1 MYRFSLLLVRLTV
14 VFAFIVILFTQ
25 SSVFELERQ
34 DQVHTYTRM
43 VEFEYVSWTLDAFY
57 TKFVQA
63 ALSTSH
69 FLTADQNKQIV
80 KTCVSMV
87 TDLDHI
93 NNQIDQIYSDPKVSN
108 PGEASAALTKQR
120 DQIKTRQSQ
129 LQPLCEDILQQQVGA
144 VLKDW
149 GLTTG
154 GQTLP
159 PLLYHVTPLPL
170 ALITSP
176 RDKIVQEQDISL
188 LADLKIEDQTR
199 LEKQVEEG
207 LNVSALVVPVGGI
220 GIYPTMVLSVDDL
233 PWQANTISHEWTH
246 NYLTLRPLGLNYE
259 TTPELR
265 TMNETTA
272 SIVGKEVGDE
282 VIRRYYPELAP
293 PPPAPV
299 DPQKKE
305 QPKPEQPQTPPPFN
319 FNKEMHTTRITA
331 EALLKEG
338 KIKEA
343 EDYMEQRRKFM
354 WDNGYQIRR
363 LNQAYF
369 AFYGAYAD
377 VPGGAAGNDPV
388 GPAVV
393 LLRKQSASLADFLN
407 RISWMSSFDELKKAV
422 HSP

>member
-1 MYRFSLLLVRLTV
+1 MNRLILLVRLLV
-14 VFAFIVILFTQ
+14 IFAFITVLF
-25 SSVFELERQ
+25 SRSNLLELERQ
-34 DQVHTYTRM
+34 DRVHAYTRM
-43 VEFEYVSWTLDAFY
+43 VEFEYVTWTLDAFH

-69 FLTADQNKQIV
+69 FLTAEQSKQTV
-80 KTCVSMV
+80 KSCVAMV
-87 TDLDHI
+87 ADLARI
-93 NNQIDQIYSDPKVSN
+93 NNQIDQIYSDPKISN
-108 PGEASAALTKQR
+108 PGTASAALVQQR
-120 DQIKTRQSQ
+120 DTIKARQD
-129 LQPLCEDILQQQVGA
+129 LYQPLCEDILQQQVGA

-149 GLTTG
+149 GLTAG
-154 GQTLP
+154 GQPIP

-176 RDKIVQEQDISL
+176 RDKIFEEQDISL
-188 LADLKIEDQTR
+188 QADLKIEEQAR
-199 LEKQVEEG
+199 LEKQVENG

-220 GIYPTMVLSVDDL
+220 GIYPTMVLAVDDL
-233 PWQANTISHEWTH
+233 PWQVNTISHEWTH

-282 VIRRYYPELAP
+282 VIKRYYPELEP
-293 PPPAPV
+293 PPPLSV
-299 DPQKKE
+299 STSTPQKS
-305 QPKPEQPQTPPPFN
+305 KPDEKPSPPPFN
-319 FNKEMHTTRITA
+319 FNKEMHTTRVTA
-331 EALLKEG
+331 DALLKDG
-338 KIKEA
+338 KTREA
-343 EDYMEQRRKFM
+343 EDYMEQRRQFM
-354 WDNGYQIRR
+354 WTNGYHIRR

-422 HSP
+422 QTP

>member
-1 MYRFSLLLVRLTV
+1 MNRLIILARWVVLSGFVIVLLTYSNVYD
-14 VFAFIVILFTQ
+14 
-25 SSVFELERQ
+25 LERQ
-34 DQVHTYTRM
+34 DRVRTYTRM
-43 VEFEYVSWTLDAFY
+43 FEFEYVSWTLDAFH
-57 TKFVQA
+57 TKFDQA

-69 FLTADQNKQIV
+69 FLTALQNKQIV
-80 KTCVSMV
+80 KSCVSLV
-87 TDLDHI
+87 TQLDQV
-93 NNQIDQIYSDPKVSN
+93 NQHIDQIYSDPKIGDPST
-108 PGEASAALTKQR
+108 ASATLTRQR
-120 DQIKTRQSQ
+120 DQLKARQAL

-149 GLTTG
+149 GLANG

-176 RDKIVQEQDISL
+176 RDKIIQDQDISL
-188 LADLKIEDQTR
+188 QADLKIEDITL
-199 LEKQVEEG
+199 LEKQVEQG

-220 GIYPTMVLSVDDL
+220 GIYPTMVLATDDL
-233 PWQANTISHEWTH
+233 PSQANTISHEWTH
-246 NYLTLRPLGLNYE
+246 NFLTLRPLGLNYE
-259 TTPELR
+259 TSPELR

-293 PPPAPV
+293 PPPQPASTQ
-299 DPQKKE
+299 PQKPT
-305 QPKPEQPQTPPPFN
+305 QPEKPQTPPPFN

-331 EALLKEG
+331 DELLKEG

-343 EDYMEQRRKFM
+343 EDYMEQRRQFI
-354 WDNGYQIRR
+354 WDNGYHIRR

-393 LLRKQSASLADFLN
+393 LLRKHSASLADFLN
-407 RISWMSSFDELKKAV
+407 RISWLSSFDQLKKAV
-422 HSP
+422 QTP

>member
-1 MYRFSLLLVRLTV
+1 MNRLIILARLLILCAFVLLLCTRSNVL
-14 VFAFIVILFTQ
+14 
-25 SSVFELERQ
+25 ELQRQ
-34 DQVHTYTRM
+34 DRVHAYTRM
-43 VEFEYVSWTLDAFY
+43 VEFEYVSWTLDAFH
-57 TKFVQA
+57 TKIEQLT
-63 ALSTSH
+63 LSTSH
-69 FLTADQNKQIV
+69 FLTAAQDKQMV
-80 KTCVSMV
+80 KACLSLV
-87 TDLDHI
+87 TDLDRV
-93 NNQIDQIYSDPKVSN
+93 NGDIDQVYSDPKVTD
-108 PGEASAALTKQR
+108 PAAASSSLVVQR
-120 DQIKTRQSQ
+120 DTLKARQSL
-129 LQPLCEDILQQQVGA
+129 LQPLCEDILQQQVGD

-159 PLLYHVTPLPL
+159 PLLYHVTPLPM

-176 RDKIVQEQDISL
+176 RDKIFQEQDISL
-188 LADLKIEDQTR
+188 QADMKIEDITR
-199 LEKQVEEG
+199 LEKEVEQG
-207 LNVSALVVPVGGI
+207 LDVSALVVPIGGV
-220 GIYPTMVLSVDDL
+220 GIYPTMVLAIDDL

-246 NYLTLRPLGLNYE
+246 NFLTLRPLGLNYE
-259 TTPELR
+259 TSPELR

-293 PPPAPV
+293 PPPQPAPAARSQPARPV
-299 DPQKKE
+299 EKPQN
-305 QPKPEQPQTPPPFN
+305 PPPFN

-331 EALLKEG
+331 DSLLSAG

-343 EDYMEQRRKFM
+343 EDYMEQRRQFM
-354 WDNGYQIRR
+354 WDNGYHIRR

-393 LLRKQSASLADFLN
+393 KLRGQSASLVDFLN
-407 RISWMSSFDELKKAV
+407 RISWMSSFEDLEKAV
-422 HSP
+422 NTP

>member
-1 MYRFSLLLVRLTV
+1 MRWFNILARL
-14 VFAFIVILFTQ
+14 IILFT
-25 SSVFELERQ
+25 SILVLFSRSNVLELERQ
-34 DQVHTYTRM
+34 DRVHAYTRM
-43 VEFEYVSWTLDAFY
+43 VEFDYVSWTLDAFHI
-57 TKFVQA
+57 KFEQA

-69 FLTADQNKQIV
+69 FLTAEQNKEIV
-80 KTCVSMV
+80 KSCLSLV
-87 TDLDHI
+87 TELDHV
-93 NNQIDQIYSDPKVSN
+93 NSDIDKIYSDPKITD
-108 PGEASAALTKQR
+108 PAAASSGL
-120 DQIKTRQSQ
+120 TRQKDLLNARQ
-129 LQPLCEDILQQQVGA
+129 ALLQPLCEDILQQQVGA

-149 GLTTG
+149 ELTAG

-188 LADLKIEDQTR
+188 EADLKIEEITT
-199 LEKQVEEG
+199 LEKKVEQG
-207 LNVSALVVPVGGI
+207 LDVSALVVPVGGI

-259 TTPELR
+259 TSPELR

-282 VIRRYYPELAP
+282 VIQRYYPEMAP
-293 PPPAPV
+293 PPPAPAST
-299 DPQKKE
+299 QE
-305 QPKPEQPQTPPPFN
+305 QNPEPSKPEQNPPPFN
-319 FNKEMHTTRITA
+319 FNREMHTTRTTA
-331 EALLKEG
+331 DALLKDG

-343 EDYMEQRRKFM
+343 ETYMEQRRQFM
-354 WDNGYQIRR
+354 WDHGYHIRR

-393 LLRKQSASLADFLN
+393 KLRSQSASLADFLN

-422 HSP
+422 AAP

>member
-1 MYRFSLLLVRLTV
+1 MNRFIVLVRLSV
-14 VFAFIVILFTQ
+14 IFAFITVLFTQ
-25 SSVFELERQ
+25 SNILELNRQ
-34 DQVHTYTRM
+34 DQIHTYTRT
-43 VEFEYVSWTLDAFY
+43 VEFEYVSWTLNAFY
-57 TKFVQA
+57 TKFEQA

-69 FLTADQNKQIV
+69 FLTADQSKQIV
-80 KTCVSMV
+80 KSCVAMV

-93 NNQIDQIYSDPKVSN
+93 NSQIDQVYSDPKISN
-108 PGEASAALTKQR
+108 PGEASATLAGQR
-120 DQIKTRQSQ
+120 DQIKSRQDL

-154 GQTLP
+154 GQPLP

-176 RDKIVQEQDISL
+176 RDKIVQDQDISL
-188 LADLKIEDQTR
+188 QADLKIEDQAR
-199 LEKQVEEG
+199 LEKEVEAG

-220 GIYPTMVLSVDDL
+220 GIYPTMVLAVDDL

-282 VIRRYYPELAP
+282 VIKRYYPELAP
-293 PPPAPV
+293 PPPPPAV
-299 DPQKKE
+299 AS
-305 QPKPEQPQTPPPFN
+305 KPEPAQPQPAAPQSPPPFN
-319 FNKEMHTTRITA
+319 FNKEMHLTRITA
-331 EALLKEG
+331 DALLKEG

-343 EDYMEQRRKFM
+343 EEIGR
-354 WDNGYQIRR
+354 
-363 LNQAYF
+363 AH
-369 AFYGAYAD
+369 
-377 VPGGAAGNDPV
+377 V
-388 GPAVV
+388 
-393 LLRKQSASLADFLN
+393 
-407 RISWMSSFDELKKAV
+407 
-422 HSP
+422 